1 MAGLPELLW
10 CATPAEV
17 AVLAR
22 HGRLRAA
29 IVDALIARLDP
40 GLLAVVRR
48 ACPVLVV
55 DGRPDARRWEALGA
69 VVLRETPPS
78 ATEAL
83 ASVERA
89 EASWRSA
96 PGAAVK
102 RLEPVRRGS
111 LVAVLA
117 APGGSATPTAVA
129 VAGSLADATT
139 PARTVALADL
149 SLRAPHRALH
159 GIGSEHAGLPDLL
172 EASRFGHPPPASILR
187 SIHVVDR
194 GYLVVPGLEQHHD
207 WVLAGDVAA
216 ARALDG
222 LRATVDLTV
231 AQVDPD
237 LEGEID
243 TGSFDIEDRNV
254 LARTAVR
261 AADLVLVA
269 AGSDRY
275 GRLGAIAALTSLAR
289 HGVPHERTVVL
300 LATGRVDARRLRGR
314 LQPGRGRHGHPIDSG
329 QVLAV
334 RRDRADRA
342 LGRALLARIAEVGPG
357 DATSSRA
364 DAHPR
369 PVESGEL
376 GHWRQDIEG
385 WMTPRAPQQP

>member
-129 VAGSLADATT
+129 VAGSLAGRRAAPVSSGTLRTDNATFVVLVIAT
-139 PARTVALADL
+139 ILVVALL
-149 SLRAPHRALH
+149 T
-159 GIGSEHAGLPDLL
+159 
-172 EASRFGHPPPASILR
+172 F
-187 SIHVVDR
+187 
-194 GYLVVPGLEQHHD
+194 VP
-207 WVLAGDVAA
+207 
-216 ARALDG
+216 
-222 LRATVDLTV
+222 
-231 AQVDPD
+231 
-237 LEGEID
+237 
-243 TGSFDIEDRNV
+243 
-254 LARTAVR
+254 
-261 AADLVLVA
+261 
-269 AGSDRY
+269 
-275 GRLGAIAALTSLAR
+275 
-289 HGVPHERTVVL
+289 
-300 LATGRVDARRLRGR
+300 
-314 LQPGRGRHGHPIDSG
+314 
-329 QVLAV
+329 
-334 RRDRADRA
+334 
-342 LGRALLARIAEVGPG
+342 ALLLGPAVQG
-357 DATSSRA
+357 LSS
-364 DAHPR
+364 
-369 PVESGEL
+369 EL
-376 GHWRQDIEG
+376 Y
-385 WMTPRAPQQP
+385 